1 MARAP
6 VTTAE
11 AAADAMSD
19 LAFIQVQEAL
29 QFPEAFAAPETD
41 HDRAVWSL
49 IANFWADQ
57 GDQGA
62 VRDTTPPARNVPVT
76 DTIAYGEMTAKE

>member
-41 HDRAVWSL
+41 HERAVWSL
-49 IANFWADQ
+49 IANFFA
-57 GDQGA
+57 DQGA
-62 VRDTTPPARNVPVT
+62 VRDTTPPPRNVLVT
-76 DTIAYGEMTAKE
+76 LTIADEDTTAKQ